1 MKEEMRLFK
10 YDKRFIAKKAEELD
24 FIQNTLEKVY
34 RLADVLAYI
43 NSNSML
49 KEILALKGGTAIN
62 FTIFDLPRLSVDID
76 LDYLKPVS
84 RDEMLEGRKLI
95 TEDIQRHMRNE
106 GYELSPKSKYH
117 HSLDSFIFSYTN
129 LSGIN
134 DNIKIEINYSLRS
147 HIFQAEKCVIKS
159 PHIVSDYT
167 VNSLSAIEIFGSK
180 INALVS
186 RSAARDLYDVNNML
200 NFKIFDET
208 KYEMLKKCILFYAAI
223 SSKEPFVGFDINRID
238 SITNNKIKTGLRPV
252 IRKKENFD
260 FVAAK
265 VSVKTFISDLLVL
278 TDLEKQFLTCF
289 RKKEYKP
296 ELLFQEPEILD
307 RIRMHPMALWKI
319 RQ

>member
-1 MKEEMRLFK
+1 MRLFK

-76 LDYLKPVS
+76 LDYLKPAS
-84 RDEMLEGRKLI
+84 RDEMLEERKLI
-95 TEDIQRHMRNE
+95 AEDIQKHMRNE
-106 GYELSPKSKYH
+106 GYELSLKSKYH
-117 HSLDSFIFSYTN
+117 HSLDSFVFSYTN

-147 HIFQAEKCVIKS
+147 HIFQAEKCGIKS
-159 PHIVSDYT
+159 PHIFGDYT

-180 INALVS
+180 INALLIRVAS
-186 RSAARDLYDVNNML
+186 RDLYDVYNMIK
-200 NFKIFDET
+200 FG
-208 KYEMLKKCILFYAAI
+208 LFNEEDQQALLRKSVVFYSAI
-223 SSKEPFVGFDINRID
+223 SSKEPFVGFDIKRID
-238 SITNNKIKTGLRPV
+238 GITNNKIKTGLRPV

-265 VSVKTFISDLLVL
+265 ESVKIYISELLVL
-278 TDLEKQFLTCF
+278 TDLEKQFLTSF
-289 RKKEYKP
+289 NNKEYRP
-296 ELLFQEPEILD
+296 ELLFQETEILD